1 MPRTTHV
8 KAVAVLSAVALLAAC
23 GGSEEEPVEPP
34 AQDGSEP
41 AADSNTDSDVDTG
54 TDTDTST
61 ESAAMTEEPAAG
73 GSGGGN
79 TGDTFTL
86 GYILPETG
94 QLAVLGPPQIEALG
108 LAISDI
114 NAAGGVLGSEVPEPI
129 AGDEAGQDTVAQAS
143 ADRILAE
150 NPSAIV
156 GAAATGMS
164 LAIIDRVTGAGV
176 MQCSGSN
183 TAPTFT
189 DYDDNDLYI
198 RTAPS
203 DALQGPILAN
213 TIIDDGYSNVAIIAR
228 ADDYGTGLANATAE
242 GLENAGATVPLNE
255 TYDPA
260 ATDGFT
266 GAVESVVSAQPDA
279 VVVIGFEEGAQIIQG
294 LLEAGLTP
302 DQVGLYG
309 ADGLRIPDLASIVNE
324 SDPSVLAGMKG
335 TAPTSVANPDFLA
348 DLAEFAPDLGD
359 NTQFAPQ
366 VYDCVVTMALAAEAA
381 GSVNAEDFKAEVNDV
396 TSGGEVCASF
406 EECRDLLAEGAD
418 IDYDGASGPLDF
430 TDVGEP
436 GRATIEIYEFDE
448 EGALQTVDTVES
460 NPSQ

>member
-1 MPRTTHV
+1 MRRTTHV

-23 GGSEEEPVEPP
+23 GGGEEDAEVEETPVTSETEE
-34 AQDGSEP
+34 D
-41 AADSNTDSDVDTG
+41 ADTDTG
-54 TDTDTST
+54 T
-61 ESAAMTEEPAAG
+61 ESEEATEEPTEAG
-73 GSGGGN
+73 GSGGN

-94 QLAVLGPPQIEALG
+94 QLAFLGPPQISAVG
-108 LAISDI
+108 LAIQDI
-114 NAAGGVLGSEVPEPI
+114 NAAGGVLGTEIPDPI

-164 LAIIDRVTGAGV
+164 LAIVDRVTGAGV

-189 DYDDNDLYI
+189 DYDDDDLYI

-203 DALQGPILAN
+203 DALQGPVLAN
-213 TIIDDGYSNVAIIAR
+213 TIINDGWSNVAIIAR

-242 GLENAGATVPLNE
+242 GLENAGAVVALNE

-260 ATDGFT
+260 ATEFNA
-266 GAVESVVSAQPDA
+266 AVESVVSSEPDA
-279 VVVIGFEEGAQIIQG
+279 VVVVAFEEGAQIIQG

-302 DQVGLYG
+302 DQIGIYG
-309 ADGLRIPDLASIVNE
+309 ADGLRSADLGSIVNE
-324 SDPSVLAGMKG
+324 ADPSVIAGMKG
-335 TAPTSVANPDFLA
+335 TAPASAENPEFLEA
-348 DLAEFAPDLGD
+348 LAEFAPDLGD

-381 GSVNAEDFKAEVNDV
+381 ESVNAQDFKAEVNDV
-396 TSGGEVCASF
+396 TSGGEECTTF
-406 EECRDLLAEGAD
+406 EMCRDMLAEGTD
-418 IDYDGASGPLDF
+418 IDYNGASGPLDF

-436 GRATIEIYEFDE
+436 GRATIEVYEFDDA
-448 EGALQTVDTVES
+448 GVLQSIETVES
-460 NPSQ
+460 NPSE